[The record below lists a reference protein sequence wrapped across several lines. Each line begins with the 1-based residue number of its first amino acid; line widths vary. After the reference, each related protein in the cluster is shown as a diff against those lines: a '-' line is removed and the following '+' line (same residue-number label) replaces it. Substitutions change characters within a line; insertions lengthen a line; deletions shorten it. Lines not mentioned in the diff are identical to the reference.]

1 MVLVGPLSKCIR
13 ILESNTVFFLL
24 LIDLKNSHLPAL
36 EPLHPFIQSYQDFN
50 LLSVIMAR
58 TNNQS
63 VTQSVGNVLG
73 IQIKISLKWRDFIQL
88 NYMDGLQVSWMDGGL
103 WVGKRKKRRHGIAAK
118 ESFAG
123 NLIS

>member
-24 LIDLKNSHLPAL
+24 LIDLKISHLPAL

-58 TNNQS
+58 TNSQS

-103 WVGKRKKRRHGIAAK
+103 WVGTKK
-118 ESFAG
+118 
-123 NLIS
+123 NISMV